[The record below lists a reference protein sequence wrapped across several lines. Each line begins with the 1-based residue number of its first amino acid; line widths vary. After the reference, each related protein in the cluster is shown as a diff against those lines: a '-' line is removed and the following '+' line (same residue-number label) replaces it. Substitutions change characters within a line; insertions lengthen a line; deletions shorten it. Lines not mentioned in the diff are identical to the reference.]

1 MPLISVVDDDL
12 SVCRALRRLIQSA
25 GYKVETFVSAREFL
39 NSSPEGRTACLV
51 LDIHLAEMSGFELQE
66 RLAAD
71 QAAIPI
77 IFITAYDDAS
87 IRDRITRSG
96 VTAYLRKPFDERVLL
111 DAIRAVVVGQADGR
125 GAGDGD
131 RDTPR
136 SAGAKRGP
144 FPST

>member
-96 VTAYLRKPFDERVLL
+96 VRLPAQAVR
-111 DAIRAVVVGQADGR
+111 RASLARCHPR
-125 GAGDGD
+125 GCRAG
-131 RDTPR
+131 
-136 SAGAKRGP
+136 
-144 FPST
+144 

>member
-25 GYKVETFVSAREFL
+25 GYRVETFTSAREFL
-39 NSSPEGRTACLV
+39 SSSPRGRTACLV
-51 LDIHLAEMSGFELQE
+51 LDIHLGDMSGFDLQE
-66 RLAAD
+66 QLLAD

-87 IRDRITRSG
+87 VRERITRSG

-111 DAIRAVVVGQADGR
+111 DAISTAVGEAVGG
-125 GAGDGD
+125 GDGD
-131 RDTPR
+131 GGPDASRT
-136 SAGAKRGP
+136 AGEQGGRLR
-144 FPST
+144 TT